1 MTAINSELIIDGN
14 ILRKNISYIKDKLK
28 NKSKFMAIIKSDA
41 YGHNIEEV
49 VGDTKD
55 LADGYG
61 VVRIDE
67 ARKIRSLSDK
77 KILLMQGI
85 YSNDEFL
92 EAKDLN
98 LDIVVHNQDQF
109 QIVKENNIFD
119 NLWLKINTGMNR
131 LGFEID
137 DFMKIYNE
145 FLSNKKFTLMTHLAA
160 SNEKNAISNQNQFKL
175 FTDLSNKMHEDVDK
189 SIANTGCIMNFPD
202 QSYDWVRC
210 GIGMYGGYF
219 KDSKIET
226 AMTLRSPIVN
236 IRKIKK
242 NDKVGYDGRAIAK
255 NDMLIATVYLGYAD
269 GLPLNIKD
277 GTDVMINEQKAKV
290 FGRVSMDLTTI
301 DVTNI
306 DDCVLGDWC
315 EFFSKDLPISNI
327 AKSNDLISYYLM
339 TGIKS
344 RVKKVYKRAN

>member
-1 MTAINSELIIDGN
+1 MTTINSELIIDGN

-28 NKSKFMAIIKSDA
+28 NKSKFMAVIKSDA

-49 VGDTKD
+49 VGDIKD

-98 LDIVVHNQDQF
+98 LDIVIHNQDQF
-109 QIVKENNIFD
+109 QIVKENKIFD

-131 LGFEID
+131 LGFEIN

-160 SNEKNAISNQNQFKL
+160 SNDKNSISNQNQFKL
-175 FTDLSNKMHEDVDK
+175 FKDLSNKMHKDVDK
-189 SIANTGCIMNFPD
+189 SIANTGCIMNFPN
-202 QSYDWVRC
+202 QLHDWVRC

-219 KDSKIET
+219 KDSKIKT

-277 GTDVMINEQKAKV
+277 GTDVMINNQKAKV

-301 DVTNI
+301 DITNI
-306 DDCVLGDWC
+306 NDCVLGNWC
-315 EFFSKDLPISNI
+315 EFFSRDLPISNI

-344 RVKKVYKRAN
+344 RVKKVYKRAD